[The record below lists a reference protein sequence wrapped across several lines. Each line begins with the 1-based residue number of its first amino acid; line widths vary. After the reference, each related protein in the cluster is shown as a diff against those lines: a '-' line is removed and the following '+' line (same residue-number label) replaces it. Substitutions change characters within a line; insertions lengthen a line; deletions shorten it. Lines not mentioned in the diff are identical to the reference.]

1 MEIHPALFVCPSR
14 ASAIASIAVSTR
26 WMDKAGLL
34 HLSVKTDVVKL
45 NKTIT
50 PSTVG
55 VQRLIY
61 GGLWLPQ

>member
-14 ASAIASIAVSTR
+14 PSAIAVSTR

-61 GGLWLPQ
+61 GNLWLPQ